1 MPLGSIKQLALAE
14 RLRLWV
20 NDVYWRSI
28 SRDLA
33 FKMAFRSTPD
43 RKPAKTFPFGLLI
56 AASFFGLLIFGIAR
70 PGHLWKY
77 VLALFAG
84 IVVGRLIRLKN
95 TAPRNPVNFPDPKD
109 CQEIVDRGLYE
120 ANATLPDPLNR
131 AETNALTYLLNLW
144 ESRDQVTPNKPINE
158 AVEHA
163 IEHALELP
171 RLASW
176 QPLLLARE
184 TLSGN
189 DVS

>member
-28 SRDLA
+28 SRDQA
-33 FKMAFRSTPD
+33 FKMGFKSTPD
-43 RKPAKTFPFGLLI
+43 RQPAKTVPFGLLI

-70 PGHLWKY
+70 PDHLWKY

-84 IVVGRLIRLKN
+84 IMVGRLIRSKN
-95 TAPRNPVNFPDPKD
+95 MAPRNFPNFPDPKN
-109 CQEIVDRGLYE
+109 CQEIVDRGLHE
-120 ANATLPDPLNR
+120 AKATLPDPLSR
-131 AETNALTYLLNLW
+131 GETNALTYLLNLW
-144 ESRDQVTPNKPINE
+144 ESWDQVTPNEPINE
-158 AVEHA
+158 A

-176 QPLLLARE
+176 RPLLLARE

-189 DVS
+189 DAS